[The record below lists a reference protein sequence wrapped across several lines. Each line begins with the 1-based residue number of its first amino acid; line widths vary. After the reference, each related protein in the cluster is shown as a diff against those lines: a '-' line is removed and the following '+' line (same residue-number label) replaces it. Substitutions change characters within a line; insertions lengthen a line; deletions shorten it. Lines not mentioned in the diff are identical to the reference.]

1 MAPPSDRRPCAS
13 GAEANIRP
21 ARILC
26 LQFAY
31 VRNTPTTRTVVT
43 LERRPSADPAHA
55 QPSRRHTPLHP
66 GPPSRRRPG
75 PDDAAPG
82 HRRDA
87 VLGARDQRL
96 AQGRPHRRHLLGEV
110 LPGGA
115 EERAGGPPRLLQRH
129 RRDPGS
135 ACRARSGTR
144 RRRHRGAA
152 RRGPPGAPP
161 GADPTGDKPRT
172 TQNVPPRSIYRQA
185 IDNLGTT
192 KADSLPIPLL
202 VSRASAPSCS

>member
-26 LQFAY
+26 LQFVY
-31 VRNTPTTRTVVT
+31 VRNTSATRTVVR
-43 LERRPSADPAHA
+43 LERRPSAELAHA
-55 QPSRRHTPLHP
+55 QPSRRHIPLHP

-82 HRRDA
+82 LGRDA

-129 RRDPGS
+129 RRDPGRD
-135 ACRARSGTR
+135 AERAPEPREDGNGR
-144 RRRHRGAA
+144 AA
-152 RRGPPGAPP
+152 RRGPPGHPLA
-161 GADPTGDKPRT
+161 RT
-172 TQNVPPRSIYRQA
+172 RPATSPARRRTSRRARSTARRS
-185 IDNLGTT
+185 TT
-192 KADSLPIPLL
+192 SARRRPIRCRSRCSC
-202 VSRASAPSCS
+202 SRASAPSCS